1 MRVTLLRFAVSA
13 CVGEKGEKRRVA
25 TGAAPPGGIVHTCAG
40 CVTHAQVLAASAA
53 LRGFWLRIA
62 LSAPG
67 RELAEGAGGWAVGVR
82 QASTESPET
91 CSAWRWLPRELLHD
105 TNEGS
110 RLRRWPVCVTR
121 MPPAPLAS
129 CAAEGGVPDRPEST
143 SSPR

>member
-1 MRVTLLRFAVSA
+1 MPSGDSSRPNAEGGRS
-13 CVGEKGEKRRVA
+13 R
-25 TGAAPPGGIVHTCAG
+25 APRGIVHTCAG